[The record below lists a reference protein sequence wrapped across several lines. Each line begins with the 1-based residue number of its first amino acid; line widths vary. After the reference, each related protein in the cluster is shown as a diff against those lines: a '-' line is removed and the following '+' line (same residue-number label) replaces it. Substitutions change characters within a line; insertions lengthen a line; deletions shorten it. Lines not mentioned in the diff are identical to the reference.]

1 MAVRGEGTSDDSLRA
16 LVLKHARVRPVEVRD
31 EDRIAGDLGYDS
43 FALVNLILDLED
55 AWGIEVDPSELAGFR
70 EMTFGQ
76 LRAFARR
83 RLSPGGPA
91 ARAAAE
97 RTVP

>member
-1 MAVRGEGTSDDSLRA
+1 MARPREGALDDSLRA
-16 LVLKHARVRPVEVRD
+16 LVVKHARVKPVEVRA

-55 AWGIEVDPSELAGFR
+55 AWGIEVDPAELAGFR

-76 LRAFARR
+76 LRALVGR
-83 RLSPGGPA
+83 RLRRPA
-91 ARAAAE
+91 AAAAAE
-97 RTVP
+97 GSAP